1 MTRGCHALAQRWGVY
16 QRACR
21 SGRATHPD
29 RFSPSRRQTP
39 TRVAIPTDMEFSSR
53 SRLKRTFPP
62 SAWNRRDQIMTV
74 AELINLLGE
83 FDPETRVRFEVVA
96 GTDDRAT
103 GLREDD
109 GDAVLTL
116 ARNAQ
121 PEADR

>member
-1 MTRGCHALAQRWGVY
+1 MTRRCHALAQCWGVY

-29 RFSPSRRQTP
+29 RFSPSRSQAP
-39 TRVAIPTDMEFSSR
+39 KRVAIPADMEFSSR

-74 AELINLLGE
+74 AELIDLLGE
-83 FDPETRVRFEVVA
+83 FDPDTRVRFEVVA
-96 GTDDRAT
+96 GTHGRTT

-116 ARNAQ
+116 ARNAE

>member
-1 MTRGCHALAQRWGVY
+1 MTGLCHGPAQRWGVC
-16 QRACR
+16 QRSCR

-29 RFSPSRRQTP
+29 HFSPSRSQACE
-39 TRVAIPTDMEFSSR
+39 RVAIPVDMEFSSR

-74 AELINLLGE
+74 AELIDLFGE
-83 FDPETRVRFEVVA
+83 FHPDTRVRFEVVA
-96 GTDDRAT
+96 VTDERTT